1 MDFNNFVT
9 LLQMGQQVPQQ
20 VEVLVIKYSL

>member
-9 LLQMGQQVPQQ
+9 LLQMGQQAPQQ
-20 VEVLVIKYSL
+20 VEALVIKYCL